1 MRRIDLYS
9 DLPPAMSAISSQ
21 SIHDANKPSDSTN
34 NNNNSTNNNNNNN
47 NNNNVSTNTSVSGT
61 KSNVSISFKPSSLQF
76 KPRQTVASV
85 HNNTS
90 LNVNN
95 KHQNHLAPLIPLLSI
110 GDSNNNNNSSSNSD
124 NMKSTTT
131 ASTSMYHPH
140 PNNQNINFMSTID
153 NNKDEFNTNS
163 SFDVS
168 DPYDPKKP
176 NDYIA
181 YCSERL
187 EKRRLKLLEEENKK
201 HIEEM
206 NKAREELEL
215 ERKKA
220 AEKGDYTFL
229 MKSMQQ
235 QQQQQQQQQGSRGV
249 EDVIYSTMGVNSTN
263 HSNANTGGGMNGSG
277 SSGVGRGRGRGA
289 LTNLPAWMVDQ
300 MKDTTTHNQNDNIN
314 NSNSSSGSI
323 SGVRQYA
330 DSNSINS
337 SHTSAS
343 STGNDG
349 IIKKRLVVKGGFSK
363 PSCILLLK
371 NMVGADDQEEL
382 NGLAIET
389 QQECLKYGPISS
401 CIVYVVDINDVDNN
415 DKKKK
420 KYQSCPS
427 HERVRTF
434 ICFERQDSAV
444 RAYRDLNGRFFGGRQ
459 ISASFYDEDKYA
471 RRDLA
476 PDDVECSNFT
486 SSTS

>member
-1 MRRIDLYS
+1 MDLYS

-34 NNNNSTNNNNNNN
+34 NNSTNINNNN

-95 KHQNHLAPLIPLLSI
+95 KHQNHLAPLIPFISI
-110 GDSNNNNNSSSNSD
+110 GDGNNNNNNSSGSD
-124 NMKSTTT
+124 NIKSTTT
-131 ASTSMYHPH
+131 SSTSTYYPH
-140 PNNQNINFMSTID
+140 PNNHNINIMSTID
-153 NNKDEFNTNS
+153 NSKDEFNTNS

-235 QQQQQQQQQGSRGV
+235 QQQQGSRGV

-277 SSGVGRGRGRGA
+277 SSSSGGGGGVGRGRGRGA

-300 MKDTTTHNQNDNIN
+300 MKDTTTHNQSDNN
-314 NSNSSSGSI
+314 NNNNSSSI
-323 SGVRQYA
+323 SGDRQYA
-330 DSNSINS
+330 DSNSIS
-337 SHTSAS
+337 SGHISAS
-343 STGNDG
+343 TAGNDG

-401 CIVYVVDINDVDNN
+401 CIVYVVDINDVDN

-486 SSTS
+486 SSSTS